1 MTGEKREYQR
11 LYELPATAGRTM
23 TTSGS
28 YSFTSLSSGTT
39 YSTTTGGEYDV
50 FLQLQ
55 TSLVNYGII
64 DTDFN
69 NKVEVSAFNAHLADN
84 AQTNDVHGLKT
95 LFQTQQF
102 ANFIRGGSFESWSAG
117 DAAAPDGFSGVGT
130 PTIAKSTDAVEGK
143 YSVEVTR
150 TSATDPRVLSQ
161 AVYSTT
167 SSSIA
172 GRTFTATVRIKG
184 VTVTGTG
191 AYIVLDW
198 RDSSGAQ
205 VTGAG
210 TSNYY
215 NGTTWSDQGAVKITA
230 TAPAGAVFFY
240 VFLYIDTQ
248 NDVYRFDALQVVE
261 GNLPVAFANHPNDQ
275 HMKAVDY
282 QDSAAANYE
291 YGLIAEQNGIVT
303 IADTTSSK
311 AVTFP
316 KAFKKLLGIQVTP
329 ITSVETISAASG
341 TTTGFTATRSGTAG
355 ANNVY
360 WSAKGVI

>member
-1 MTGEKREYQR
+1 MTLALMPDFTFKHVNQVDEPVIDSATLKNDFDSRARECR
-11 LYELPATAGRTM
+11 D
-23 TTSGS
+23 
-28 YSFTSLSSGTT
+28 FINGTLKT
-39 YSTTTGGEYDV
+39 EVD
-50 FLQLQ
+50 
-55 TSLVNYGII
+55 
-64 DTDFN
+64 
-69 NKVEVSAFNAHLADN
+69 NKAD
-84 AQTNDVHGLKT
+84 KT

-117 DAAAPDGFSGVGT
+117 DTAVPDGFSGVGT

-150 TSATDPRVLSQ
+150 TSATDPRVLNAGS
-161 AVYSTT
+161 VYSST
-167 SSSIA
+167 SSSIE
-172 GRTFTATVRIKG
+172 GRTFTATVRVKG

-191 AYIVLDW
+191 AYVILDW
-198 RDSSGAQ
+198 RDS
-205 VTGAG
+205 AG
-210 TSNYY
+210 VQISAVGSNYY
-215 NGTTWSDQGAVKITA
+215 NGTTWSSQGAVKVTA
-230 TAPAGAVFFY
+230 TAPAGAVYFN
-240 VFLYIDTQ
+240 VILCIDTQ

-261 GNLPVAFANHPNDQ
+261 GQLPVSFANHPNNQ

-282 QDSAAANYE
+282 QDSAAVNYE

-329 ITSVETISAASG
+329 ITAVETISAASG

-355 ANNVY
+355 ANDVY